1 MPKLK
6 DTRTGQLHPARVK
19 RPVEAR
25 IRTYHTFTAA
35 MRTLAQALQQE
46 RTQPPPPPEQPG

>member
-6 DTRTGQLHPARVK
+6 NIRPGQLHPAKVK
-19 RPVEAR
+19 RTLEIR
-25 IRTYHTFTAA
+25 IRTYHTFTDA